1 MLKVSNVF
9 DFTRL
14 QSLALRKVMANRTIL
29 EPVVEEASSLIH
41 DAEFTNLVKEIGF
54 LRKSW
59 DEDKPENPSPP
70 KVIFKNKSSFFVTA
84 WKSLA

>member
-1 MLKVSNVF
+1 
-9 DFTRL
+9 
-14 QSLALRKVMANRTIL
+14 MANRVIL

-54 LRKSW
+54 LRESE

-70 KVIFKNKSSFFVTA
+70 KVIFLACTKVVVFNLLRNHQLFVTD
-84 WKSLA
+84 WKSQA

>member
-1 MLKVSNVF
+1 
-9 DFTRL
+9 
-14 QSLALRKVMANRTIL
+14 MANRVIL

-54 LRKSW
+54 LRESE

-70 KVIFKNKSSFFVTA
+70 KVIF
-84 WKSLA
+84 LACTKVVVLFCNGLEVPGISGHIYH